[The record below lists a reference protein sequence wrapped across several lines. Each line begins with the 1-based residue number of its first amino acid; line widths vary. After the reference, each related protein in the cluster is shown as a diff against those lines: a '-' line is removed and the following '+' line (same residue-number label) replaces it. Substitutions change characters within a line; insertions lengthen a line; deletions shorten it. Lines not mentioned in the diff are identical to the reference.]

1 MTYNLKGIQKLINDI
16 EEKRQKEHKRI
27 HYKQIGYAPRCK
39 VCNSEY
45 LKEIEDLRQK
55 GYTYDEILQEL
66 EITNISIMSLSRH
79 FKNHYPN
86 SKEYKEKQQ
95 LQALKNIQEAYIKYP
110 FLEDYFK
117 NKDLEDLEDF
127 NNNYGFCT
135 DTFTLCDLIPA
146 SKVKNCNQCI
156 NLLCIQR
163 QREKLEAKENNIFLK
178 DNDLLA
184 IDIKF
189 LIDITDCLNCKNE
202 YNEKRINLLEKIITY
217 HILNIPPENKELYY
231 NLLNFNGSSDDF
243 IKMLMEEVK
252 NTS

>member
-1 MTYNLKGIQKLINDI
+1 MTYGLKGIQKLINDI
-16 EEKRQKEHKRI
+16 EEKHQKEAKKLHN
-27 HYKQIGYAPRCK
+27 KQVGYAPRCK

-55 GYTYDEILQEL
+55 GYTYEEILQDL
-66 EITNISIMSLSRH
+66 EIDNISIMSLSRH

-86 SKEYKEKQQ
+86 SQEYKEKQQ

-127 NNNYGFCT
+127 NNYYGFCT
-135 DTFTLCDLIPA
+135 DTFDLCEYIPA
-146 SKVKNCNQCI
+146 SQVKNCNQCI
-156 NLLCIQR
+156 NLLDIQR
-163 QREKLEAKENNIFLK
+163 AREKLEAKENNYFLK

-184 IDIKF
+184 IDIRY
-189 LIDITDCLNCKNE
+189 LNQITDCLNCKNE
-202 YNEKRINLLEKIITY
+202 HNDKRLDLLEKIITY
-217 HILNIPPENKELYY
+217 HFLNIPPENRELYF

-243 IKMLMEEVK
+243 IKMLMEDLE
-252 NTS
+252 TPE